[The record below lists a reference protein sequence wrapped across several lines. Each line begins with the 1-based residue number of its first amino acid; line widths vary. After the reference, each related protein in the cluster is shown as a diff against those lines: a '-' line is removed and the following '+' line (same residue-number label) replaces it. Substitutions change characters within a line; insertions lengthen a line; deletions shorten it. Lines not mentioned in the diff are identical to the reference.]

1 MVTAWARAVTGSA
14 EAGFEREVSGWKQE
28 EVIYWIRGMTE
39 GGVKGDTMIHRLGR
53 MVQEEDSTC
62 GHGAED
68 AGGRHWQIGTEVPAE
83 SCIKRTASG
92 NLPYRRG
99 RSAPA
104 LWGPRGAGGAK
115 RDGLH
120 VCMWL
125 ARFLAQQKPAQ
136 HCNAT
141 PPPLKS

>member
-104 LWGPRGAGGAK
+104 LWGPRGAGGRQEGRAACV
-115 RDGLH
+115 H
-120 VCMWL
+120 V
-125 ARFLAQQKPAQ
+125 AG
-136 HCNAT
+136 
-141 PPPLKS
+141 PLLGAAETSTAL